1 MKTTKSILRISAA
14 LVLLTFASCS
24 KKLYEPT
31 AANVSGDVTLEQ
43 LKEGKT
49 LYTTSCNRCH
59 ALYMPKNFTREQWTK
74 NLNRMAPKAKITET
88 QKAAIYSYLTHNPK
102 RKK

>member
-1 MKTTKSILRISAA
+1 MKSTKSVLRISLA
-14 LVLLTFASCS
+14 LALLAFASCS
-24 KKLYEPT
+24 KSLYDPT

-43 LKEGKT
+43 LKEGKA
-49 LYTTSCNRCH
+49 LYTANCNRCH
-59 ALYMPKNFTREQWTK
+59 SLYTPKSFTREQWTK
-74 NLNRMAPKAKITET
+74 NLNRMQPKAKITEE

>member
-1 MKTTKSILRISAA
+1 MKTSNSILRISAA

-31 AANVSGDVTLEQ
+31 ATNVSGDVTLEQ

>member
-1 MKTTKSILRISAA
+1 
-14 LVLLTFASCS
+14 
-24 KKLYEPT
+24 
-31 AANVSGDVTLEQ
+31 
-43 LKEGKT
+43 
-49 LYTTSCNRCH
+49 
-59 ALYMPKNFTREQWTK
+59 MPKNFTREQWTK